1 MSYTPYDDAKKR
13 WIHIAAFALFFGVA
27 SVAVRYGPMLF
38 TGS

>member
-1 MSYTPYDDAKKR
+1 MSSTPYDDAKKK
-13 WIHIAAFALFFGVA
+13 WLSIAAFAVFFGLA